1 MVIDTL
7 LKEVFVRSGK
17 VRDIYDVSQQMLLS
31 NQKLLLPF
39 SDSKSEES
47 FLMIA
52 TDRIS
57 AFDVV
62 LPTEIQD
69 KGKVLTLLSA
79 FWFMKTRSIMPN
91 HLIKVVDSESV
102 EGILGSQIS
111 SAEKDKLV
119 DRSMV
124 VVKADRIP
132 IEGVV
137 RGYLYGSAW
146 VEYLSEGTVGG
157 IPMPKGLREA
167 QHLPEPLFTPT
178 TKATSGHDQPLNQT
192 QLEQQV
198 GKTVARELFEKS
210 MAIYLFAH
218 WYALNRGIIIAD
230 TKLEFGFADDRII
243 LIDELLTPDSSRFWD
258 ANKYEVGKSQDS
270 LDKQPVR
277 DWLVSVE
284 WNKEPP
290 APKLPAEVAE
300 ATSKRY
306 VEAYRRLT
314 GAKKLTKR
322 ALQLAIGKGI
332 DYSHHRRRRLLENDR
347 QMSLLSDTT
356 TYSDA

>member
-1 MVIDTL
+1 MPVDTL
-7 LKEVFVRSGK
+7 LKAVFVRSGK
-17 VRDIYDVSQQMLLS
+17 VRDIYDVSQQMLLP
-31 NQKLLLPF
+31 NQKLLL
-39 SDSKSEES
+39 SSESGES
-47 FLMIA
+47 FFMIA

-62 LPTEIQD
+62 LPTEIKD
-69 KGKVLTLLSA
+69 KGKVLALLSA
-79 FWFMKTRSIMPN
+79 FWFAKTRSIMPN
-91 HLIKVVDSESV
+91 HLIEVMDSESV
-102 EGILGSQIS
+102 ERTLGSQIS
-111 SAEKDKLV
+111 SAEKAKLV

-132 IEGVV
+132 IECVV

-146 VEYLSEGTVGG
+146 AEYLSEGTVGG
-157 IPMPKGLREA
+157 VPVPKELREG
-167 QHLPEPLFTPT
+167 QRLREPLFTPT
-178 TKATSGHDQPLNQT
+178 TKATSGHDEPLHQK
-192 QLEQQV
+192 QLEEQI
-198 GKTVARELFEKS
+198 GKTMARELFEKS

-230 TKLEFGFADDRII
+230 TKLEFGLADNKII

-270 LDKQPVR
+270 LDKEPVR
-277 DWLVSVE
+277 DWLASIG

-290 APKLPAEVAE
+290 APSLPAEVAE

-314 GAKKLTKR
+314 GASKLTKR
-322 ALQLAIGKGI
+322 ALQLAIGKRV
-332 DYSHHRRRRLLENDR
+332 DYSHNRRRRLPENDC
-347 QMSLLSDTT
+347 QMNLLSDTT
-356 TYSDA
+356 A

>member
-1 MVIDTL
+1 MSIDTL

-17 VRDIYDVSQQMLLS
+17 VRDIYDVSQQVLLP
-31 NQKLLLPF
+31 NQKLLLP
-39 SDSKSEES
+39 SKSEES

-52 TDRIS
+52 TNRIS

-79 FWFMKTRSIMPN
+79 FWFAKTRSMVPN
-91 HLIKVVDSESV
+91 HLIEVADSESLKR
-102 EGILGSQIS
+102 IFGSQTS
-111 SAEKDKLV
+111 SAEKDNLV

-124 VVKADRIP
+124 VVKAHGIP

-146 VEYLSEGTVGG
+146 DEYVSEGTVGRVP
-157 IPMPKGLREA
+157 IPKGLREA
-167 QHLPEPLFTPT
+167 QRLPEPLFTPT
-178 TKATSGHDQPLNQT
+178 TKATSGHDLPLDQT
-192 QLEQQV
+192 QLEQQI
-198 GKTVARELFEKS
+198 GKTMAREIFEKS

-218 WYALNRGIIIAD
+218 WYALSRGIIIAD
-230 TKLEFGFADDRII
+230 TKIEFGLADDRLI

-258 ANKYEVGKSQDS
+258 ANKYEVGKSQHS

-277 DWLVSVE
+277 DWLVSIR

-290 APKLPAEVAE
+290 APDLPPEVAE

-306 VEAYRRLT
+306 VEAYQRLT
-314 GAKKLTKR
+314 GATKLTKR
-322 ALQLAIGKGI
+322 ALQLALGKGV
-332 DYSHHRRRRLLENDR
+332 DYSHRRRERLVEIDH
-347 QMSLLSDTT
+347 QMSLLPETPARP
-356 TYSDA
+356 DA